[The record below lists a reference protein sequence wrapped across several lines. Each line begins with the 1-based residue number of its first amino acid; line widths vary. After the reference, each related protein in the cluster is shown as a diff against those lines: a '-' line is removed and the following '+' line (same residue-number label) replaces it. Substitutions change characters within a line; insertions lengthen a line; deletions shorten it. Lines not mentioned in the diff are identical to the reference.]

1 MLWLCIKNEI
11 EKVDINSRIDYE
23 FSKFLVKDENKNFR
37 HVGIVT
43 TNLKNSLNF
52 YTNYL
57 GLEIIKTA
65 KENPN

>member
-1 MLWLCIKNEI
+1 MVGNKCYGYVVKNEI

-43 TNLKNSLNF
+43 TNLKILLIF
-52 YTNYL
+52 IR
-57 GLEIIKTA
+57 II
-65 KENPN
+65 